1 MGKINLTNYVFF
13 SVKLK
18 FIARKTSGEMEIR
31 MFSSKVQVIVDKLYQ
46 KARDDR
52 WEFVT
57 VENLLHALLAD
68 KDVKKLMQAFAVDC
82 ASVKRLLNAHI
93 KKTQL
98 FLSENSAREFQL
110 TPSFDRVMQQAIYL
124 ATTNGSP
131 EVDGLMMIVAIMSE
145 DCEASNILKRKNLT
159 LYDVI
164 GYMDSLQ
171 INASNN
177 TSSQPFIEFP
187 PVIMGGFSGDM
198 EQEPQ
203 SGEMISKYTKNIN
216 KLILEGEIDPLI
228 GRDSE
233 VNLLAVTLCK
243 RVKKNGL
250 LVGEPG
256 VGKTAIAEGLA
267 SLIISGKAPK
277 KLEGVEVYSLDMGAM
292 LAGTKYRGDFEKRF
306 KAILAEFSNM
316 KNSVIFIDEIH
327 TLVGAG
333 AASGG
338 AIDAAN
344 LIKPALN
351 RGSLRVIGATTYK
364 EYRNVFESDPALSR
378 RFEKIDIK
386 ETSDDE
392 TKEILLGLVSRFEE
406 HHNVKVN
413 EDVVDVAVSL
423 SNRYLHSR
431 YQPDKAI
438 DLLDEACAMRMSH
451 ANGNNVINL
460 KPIDI
465 QTSVAKMAQV
475 PAHHITTSD
484 RMLLKSLDAKLKRKV
499 FGQDDA
505 VAELV
510 QSIKLARSGLKAE
523 SKPIGSFLFTGPTG
537 VGKTE
542 LALQLSETLG
552 VNLARFDMSE
562 YMERHDASQLI
573 GAPPGYVGFDQG
585 GMLTEAVIK
594 DPHSIILLDEIEKA
608 HVDVLNLLLQVLDYG
623 TLTDNS
629 GRVANF
635 RDCIIIM
642 TSNMGAEQYKAQDL
656 GFVAQDHQS
665 DGMQA
670 VKNGLTPEFRNRI
683 DAVISFNQLN
693 EKMMGKIVDRM
704 LAELSQ
710 QLIDKSIKLDVTD
723 CARKWLV
730 TNGMDKELGARPLA
744 RLLAEKLKQPIAEYI
759 LFKQKGEMGIK
770 VAKNTKSGELAI
782 NFDQQKVAS

>member
-1 MGKINLTNYVFF
+1 
-13 SVKLK
+13 
-18 FIARKTSGEMEIR
+18 
-31 MFSSKVQVIVDKLYQ
+31 MFSNKLQVVVDRLYQ
-46 KARDDR
+46 KAKDERY
-52 WEFVT
+52 EFVT
-57 VENLLHALLAD
+57 VEHLLLALITD
-68 KDVKKLMQAFAVDC
+68 KDVQKLFQAFNIDK
-82 ASVKRLLNAHI
+82 ASVKRQLQTHL

-98 FLSENSAREFQL
+98 FLSESSSREFQL

-145 DCEASNILKRKNLT
+145 DCPAAEILKKKSLT

-171 INASNN
+171 INANN
-177 TSSQPFIEFP
+177 TSMPQPFIEFP
-187 PVIMGGFSGDM
+187 PMLLGGFGQEEEGSKQGDL
-198 EQEPQ
+198 
-203 SGEMISKYTKNIN
+203 IKKYTKNIN
-216 KLILEGEIDPLI
+216 SMIKSGEIDPLI
-228 GRDSE
+228 GRNDE
-233 VNLLAVTLCK
+233 VNLLAITLCK

-267 SLIISGKAPK
+267 AMIIEGRAPK
-277 KLEGVEVYSLDMGAM
+277 KLENVEVYSLDMGAM

-306 KAILAEFSNM
+306 KNVLATFAEM
-316 KNSVIFIDEIH
+316 KNAVIFIDEIH

-386 ETSDDE
+386 ETSNKE
-392 TKEILLGLVSRFEE
+392 TTEILQGLTERFES
-406 HHNVKVN
+406 HHNVKIL
-413 EDVVDVAVSL
+413 EDVIDVTVSL

-438 DLLDEACAMRMSH
+438 DLLDEACALRMSQ
-451 ANGNNVINL
+451 AKPNASINL
-460 KPIDI
+460 KPLDI
-465 QTSVAKMAQV
+465 QTAVAKMAQV

-484 RMLLKSLDAKLKRKV
+484 RVLLRTLDTKIKKKV
-499 FGQDDA
+499 YGQDIA
-505 VAELV
+505 VNELV
-510 QSIKLARSGLKAE
+510 NAIKLARSGLKAE
-523 SKPIGSFLFTGPTG
+523 SKPIGSFLFSGPTG

-542 LALQLSETLG
+542 LAIQLSEILG

-608 HVDVLNLLLQVLDYG
+608 HTDVLNLLLQVLDYG
-623 TLTDNS
+623 TLKDNS

-642 TSNMGAEQYKAQDL
+642 TSNMGAETYKSQDL
-656 GFVAQDHQS
+656 GFVDQMHHS

-670 VKNGLTPEFRNRI
+670 IKSGLTPEFRNRI
-683 DAVISFNQLN
+683 DGIINFNQLDD
-693 EKMMGKIVDRM
+693 KTMGKIVDRM

-710 QLIDKSIKLDVTD
+710 QLVQRSIKVDITD
-723 CARKWLV
+723 SARKWLV
-730 TNGMDKELGARPLA
+730 TNGLDKELGARPLA
-744 RLLAEKLKQPIAEYI
+744 RLINEKLKKPIAEFI
-759 LFKQKGEMGIK
+759 LFKQKGEMEIEVTKLTESDDLTIRFGSSK
-770 VAKNTKSGELAI
+770 VVN
-782 NFDQQKVAS
+782 

>member
-1 MGKINLTNYVFF
+1 
-13 SVKLK
+13 
-18 FIARKTSGEMEIR
+18 
-31 MFSSKVQVIVDKLYQ
+31 MFSNKLQVVIDRLYQ
-46 KARDDR
+46 KARDDKY
-52 WEFVT
+52 EFVT
-57 VENLLHALLAD
+57 VEHLLLSLLSE
-68 KDVKKLMQAFAVDC
+68 KDVQKLFEAFSVDK
-82 ASVKRLLNAHI
+82 ASVKRQLQSHL

-98 FLSENSAREFQL
+98 FLSEGSTREFQL

-131 EVDGLMMIVAIMSE
+131 EVDGLMVIVAIMSE
-145 DCEASNILKRKNLT
+145 DCQSSKILKKKSLT

-171 INASNN
+171 INALNQSQP
-177 TSSQPFIEFP
+177 QPFIEFP
-187 PVIMGGFSGDM
+187 PVMLGGFSQDADDS
-198 EQEPQ
+198 PKR
-203 SGEMISKYTKNIN
+203 GELIKKYTKNIN
-216 KLILEGEIDPLI
+216 KMILDGEIDPLI
-228 GRDSE
+228 GRSEE
-233 VNLLAVTLCK
+233 VNILAVTLCK

-256 VGKTAIAEGLA
+256 VGKTAIAEGVAAMILA
-267 SLIISGKAPK
+267 GKAPK
-277 KLEGVEVYSLDMGAM
+277 KLEGVEIYSLDMGAM

-306 KAILAEFSNM
+306 KNVLAAFAEM
-316 KNSVIFIDEIH
+316 KNAVIFIDEIH

-351 RGSLRVIGATTYK
+351 RGALRVIGATTYK

-386 ETSDDE
+386 ETSDEE
-392 TKEILLGLVSRFEE
+392 TTDILKGLSDRFEE
-406 HHNVKVN
+406 HHNVMIS
-413 EDVVDVAVSL
+413 EDVVNVAVSL

-451 ANGNNVINL
+451 AKPNVVVNL
-460 KPIDI
+460 KPLDI
-465 QTSVAKMAQV
+465 QTAVAKMAQV

-484 RMLLKSLDAKLKRKV
+484 RVLLKSLDSKIKRKV
-499 FGQDDA
+499 YGQDKA
-505 VAELV
+505 VDELV
-510 QSIKLARSGLKAE
+510 NSIKLARSGLKSE
-523 SKPIGSFLFTGPTG
+523 SKPIGSFLFSGPTG

-542 LALQLSETLG
+542 LAIQLSEILG

-608 HVDVLNLLLQVLDYG
+608 HTDVLNLLLQVLDYG
-623 TLTDNS
+623 TLKDNS
-629 GRVANF
+629 GRIANF

-642 TSNMGAEQYKAQDL
+642 TSNMGAESYKSQDL
-656 GFVAQDHQS
+656 GFVEQAHSS

-670 VKNGLTPEFRNRI
+670 IKKGLTPEFRNRI
-683 DAVISFNQLN
+683 DGIINFNQLN
-693 EKMMGKIVDRM
+693 DKIMGKIVDRM

-710 QLIDKSIKLDVTD
+710 QLVERSIKVDITD
-723 CARKWLV
+723 AARKWLV
-730 TNGMDKELGARPLA
+730 ANGLDKELGARPLA
-744 RLLAEKLKQPIAEYI
+744 RLINEKLKKPIAEFI
-759 LFKQKGEMGIK
+759 LFKQKGDIGIQ
-770 VAKNTKSGELAI
+770 VTKQLKSDELTI
-782 NFDQQKVAS
+782 KFDESEVLN

>member
-1 MGKINLTNYVFF
+1 
-13 SVKLK
+13 
-18 FIARKTSGEMEIR
+18 
-31 MFSSKVQVIVDKLYQ
+31 MFSSKVQVMIDRLYQ
-46 KARDDR
+46 KSRDER
-52 WEFVT
+52 YEFIT
-57 VENLLHALLAD
+57 AENLLLALVD
-68 KDVKKLMQAFAVDC
+68 DEDVKKLFTAFEVDK
-82 ASVKRLLNAHI
+82 ASVRRLLHSHI

-98 FLSENSAREFQL
+98 YLSENSARDFQL

-131 EVDGLMMIVAIMSE
+131 EVDGLMMVVAIMSE
-145 DCEASNILKRKNLT
+145 DCAAADILKKKSLT

-171 INASNN
+171 INATPNN
-177 TSSQPFIEFP
+177 MGQPFIEFP
-187 PVIMGGFSGDM
+187 PMIMGGLSQDM
-198 EQEPQ
+198 EATPQ
-203 SGEMISKYTKNIN
+203 SADLIKKYTKNIN
-216 KLILEGEIDPLI
+216 HMIASGEIDPLI
-228 GRDSE
+228 GRDEE
-233 VNLLAVTLCK
+233 VNILAVTLCK
-243 RVKKNGL
+243 RIKKNGL

-267 SLIISGKAPK
+267 SLILSGKAPK
-277 KLEGVEVYSLDMGAM
+277 KLANVEIYSMDMGAM

-306 KAILAEFSNM
+306 KAVLAEFSNM
-316 KNSVIFIDEIH
+316 KNAVIFIDEIH

-344 LIKPALN
+344 LIKPVLN
-351 RGSLRVIGATTYK
+351 RGNLRVIGATTYK
-364 EYRNVFESDPALSR
+364 EYRNVFERDPALSR

-386 ETSDDE
+386 ETSDEE
-392 TKEILLGLVSRFEE
+392 TLEILKGLRERFES
-406 HHNVKVN
+406 HHNIKIS
-413 EDVVDVAVSL
+413 EDVLDVAVSL

-438 DLLDEACAMRMSH
+438 DLLDESCAMRMLQ
-451 ANGNNVINL
+451 AKPNAIVNL
-460 KPIDI
+460 KPLDI

-484 RMLLKSLDAKLKRKV
+484 RALLKSLDSKIKRKV
-499 FGQDDA
+499 FGQDMA
-505 VAELV
+505 VEELV
-510 QSIKLARSGLKAE
+510 NAIKLARSGLKCE

-542 LALQLSETLG
+542 LAVQLSEIMG
-552 VNLARFDMSE
+552 VKLARFDMSE

-608 HVDVLNLLLQVLDYG
+608 HSDVLNLFLQVLDYG

-642 TSNMGAEQYKAQDL
+642 TSNMGAEFYKSQDL
-656 GFVAQDHQS
+656 GFVNQSHVS
-665 DGMQA
+665 DGAQA
-670 VKNGLTPEFRNRI
+670 VKVGLTPEFRNRI
-683 DAVISFNQLN
+683 DGIITFNQIN
-693 EKMMGKIVDRM
+693 DKTMSKIVDRM

-710 QLIDKSIKLDVTD
+710 QLVERGIKADITD
-723 CARKWLV
+723 SARKWLV
-730 TNGMDKELGARPLA
+730 ENGLDKELGARPLG
-744 RLLAEKLKQPIAEYI
+744 RLINEKLKRPVAEHI
-759 LFKQKGEMGIK
+759 LFKQKGDTELKVRKCPEDNGLIIDFGRSK
-770 VAKNTKSGELAI
+770 VAN
-782 NFDQQKVAS
+782 

>member
-1 MGKINLTNYVFF
+1 
-13 SVKLK
+13 
-18 FIARKTSGEMEIR
+18 
-31 MFSSKVQVIVDKLYQ
+31 MFSSKVQVLVDKLYQ
-46 KARDDR
+46 KARDER
-52 WEFVT
+52 LEFIT
-57 VENLLHALLAD
+57 VEHLLFALLAD
-68 KDVKKLMQAFAVDC
+68 KDVKKLFSAFSVDKN
-82 ASVKRLLNAHI
+82 SVKRQLSSHLR
-93 KKTQL
+93 KTQL
-98 FLSENSAREFQL
+98 FLSENSARDFQL

-131 EVDGLMMIVAIMSE
+131 EVDGLIIVVAIMSE
-145 DCEASNILKRKNLT
+145 DCEAAKILKKKNLT

-171 INASNN
+171 INALNN
-177 TSSQPFIEFP
+177 QAGQSQSFIEFP
-187 PVIMGGFSGDM
+187 PMVMGGFS
-198 EQEPQ
+198 QEVDSEPK
-203 SGEMISKYTKNIN
+203 SSELIRKYTKNVN
-216 KLILEGEIDPLI
+216 EMILNGEIDPLI
-228 GRDSE
+228 GREAE

-256 VGKTAIAEGLA
+256 VGKTAIAEGVA

-277 KLEGVEVYSLDMGAM
+277 KIESVEIYSLDMGAM

-306 KAILAEFSNM
+306 KSVLAEFSKMDNA
-316 KNSVIFIDEIH
+316 VVFIDEIH

-386 ETSDDE
+386 EASDEE
-392 TKEILLGLVSRFEE
+392 TKEILTGLKDRFEK
-406 HHNVKVN
+406 HHNVSISD
-413 EDVVDVAVSL
+413 DVIDVAVSL

-438 DLLDEACAMRMSH
+438 DLLDEACAIRMAH
-451 ANGNNVINL
+451 AKQNTTINL

-484 RMLLKSLDAKLKRKV
+484 RILLKSLDTKIKKKV
-499 FGQDDA
+499 FGQDMA
-505 VAELV
+505 VDSLV
-510 QSIKLARSGLKAE
+510 NAIKLARSGLKEA

-542 LALQLSETLG
+542 LAITLSEVLG

-608 HVDVLNLLLQVLDYG
+608 HGDVLNLLLQVLDYG

-642 TSNMGAEQYKAQDL
+642 TSNMGAELYKAQDI
-656 GFVAQDHQS
+656 GFVDMEHKS
-665 DGMQA
+665 DGVQA
-670 VKNGLTPEFRNRI
+670 IKNGLTPEFRNRI
-683 DAVISFNQLN
+683 DGIITFNQIN
-693 EKMMGKIVDRM
+693 DKIMGRIVNRM
-704 LAELSQ
+704 LADLSQ
-710 QLIDKSIKLDVTD
+710 QLVEKGIKVDITD
-723 CARKWLV
+723 SARSYLV
-730 TNGMDKELGARPLA
+730 QHGLDKELGARPLA
-744 RLLAEKLKQPIAEYI
+744 RLISDKLKRPIAEYI
-759 LFKQKGEMGIK
+759 LFKQRGDMVIK
-770 VAKNTKSGELAI
+770 ITKCHKEEGLSVNFKKNPIT
-782 NFDQQKVAS
+782 N

>member
-1 MGKINLTNYVFF
+1 
-13 SVKLK
+13 
-18 FIARKTSGEMEIR
+18 
-31 MFSSKVQVIVDKLYQ
+31 MFSSKIQLMVDKLYQ
-46 KARDDR
+46 KARDEHL
-52 WEFVT
+52 EFVT
-57 VENLLHALLAD
+57 VEHLMAALLAD
-68 KDVKKLMQAFAVDC
+68 PDVKKL
-82 ASVKRLLNAHI
+82 LNAFSVDGASI
-93 KKTQL
+93 KRQVSTHLRKTQL
-98 FLSENSAREFQL
+98 FLSEESTRDFQL

-131 EVDGLMMIVAIMSE
+131 EVDGLILVVAIMSE
-145 DCEASNILKRKNLT
+145 DCESSKIMKKKNLT

-171 INASNN
+171 INAMNTNTNSNQ
-177 TSSQPFIEFP
+177 SFIEFP
-187 PVIMGGFSGDM
+187 PMVMGGFSQEVDSEPKSM
-198 EQEPQ
+198 EL
-203 SGEMISKYTKNIN
+203 INKYTKNVN
-216 KLILEGEIDPLI
+216 QMILNGEIDPLI
-228 GRDSE
+228 GREAE

-267 SLIISGKAPK
+267 SLIISNKAPK
-277 KLEGVEVYSLDMGAM
+277 KLQDVEVYSLDMGAM

-306 KAILAEFSNM
+306 KSVLSEFANM
-316 KNSVIFIDEIH
+316 KNSVVFIDEIH

-351 RGSLRVIGATTYK
+351 RGALRVIGATTYK
-364 EYRNVFESDPALSR
+364 EYRNIFESDPALSR

-386 ETSDDE
+386 ETSDEE
-392 TKEILLGLVSRFEE
+392 TKEILMGLKDRFEG
-406 HHNVKVN
+406 HHSVRID
-413 EDVVDVAVSL
+413 ESVVDVAVSL
-423 SNRYLHSR
+423 SNRYLHAR

-438 DLLDEACAMRMSH
+438 DLLDEACAIRMAH
-451 ANGNNVINL
+451 AKSNSVVNL

-484 RMLLKSLDAKLKRKV
+484 RVLLKSLDAKIKKRV

-505 VAELV
+505 VDSLV
-510 QSIKLARSGLKAE
+510 NAIKLARSGLKDE

-542 LALQLSETLG
+542 LAVQLSDVLG

-585 GMLTEAVIK
+585 GLLTETVIK
-594 DPHSIILLDEIEKA
+594 DPHSVILLDEIEKA
-608 HVDVLNLLLQVLDYG
+608 HPDVLNLLLQVLDYG

-642 TSNMGAEQYKAQDL
+642 TSNMGAELYKAQDI
-656 GFVAQDHQS
+656 GFVDIEHAS
-665 DGMQA
+665 DGAQA
-670 VKNGLTPEFRNRI
+670 IKNGLSPEFRNRI
-683 DAVISFNQLN
+683 DGIITFNQIN
-693 EKMMGKIVDRM
+693 DKVMSSIVNRM

-710 QLIDKSIKLDVTD
+710 QLVEKGIKVDITD
-723 CARKWLV
+723 SARSYLV
-730 TNGMDKELGARPLA
+730 QNGLDKELGARPLA
-744 RLLAEKLKQPIAEYI
+744 RLINEKLKRPIAEYI
-759 LFKQKGEMGIK
+759 LFKQRGDMVIK
-770 VAKNTKSGELAI
+770 VTKCSKEEALSI
-782 NFDQQKVAS
+782 SFCKSHIPN